1 MTTRRT
7 FLNAAP
13 LILAPR
19 LVRGTAA
26 NSAVRLGLLG
36 CGGRGTG
43 VAAGFMQHAGAR
55 VTALGDMF
63 PDQLERA
70 KSRLDAAAAKLG
82 HGRIDGSNLFRGPE
96 AYRQLFASGAIDAV
110 YIATPV
116 WFHPQHLEAA
126 VEAGKHV
133 YVEKPV
139 AVDPPGVRRAL
150 AAAARAKGKLSVTI
164 GLQLRHATPYVELV
178 KRVHEGALGEV
189 VCGLI
194 HYYAS
199 ALTERKDI
207 RYTDGPQGRLRN
219 WLIDRALSGD
229 IIVEQNVHI
238 IDFANWLLRAHPV
251 RATGTRG
258 RKART
263 DPGDCSSHYNLVYE
277 YPGGL
282 HVNFA
287 STQFIKGAW
296 DVAMRFF
303 GSAGNSEARYDT
315 PVVITGDHAWEFPGL
330 GPRGQITDHQAA
342 ITGAFKGALDD
353 SDAQKQRAFITSITS
368 GRYLNDVPYA
378 ADSTLSAIM
387 GRTAAATGR
396 PITWEETLRSNE
408 TIDPKLEGIKVG

>member
-43 VAAGFMQHAGAR
+43 VAAGFMQSAGAR

-70 KSRLDAAAAKLG
+70 KGRLDAAAAKLG
-82 HGRIDGSNLFRGPE
+82 HAPIDGSNLFRGPE
-96 AYRQLFASGAIDAV
+96 AYKQLFASGAIDAV

-126 VEAGKHV
+126 VDAGKHV

-139 AVDPPGVRRAL
+139 AVDVPGVRRAL
-150 AAAARAKGKLSVTI
+150 AAAARAKGKVSVTV
-164 GLQLRHATPYVELV
+164 GLQLRHATPYVELIR
-178 KRVHEGALGEV
+178 RVHGNALGEI
-189 VCGLI
+189 VCGLV

-199 ALTERKDI
+199 AGVERSDVPF
-207 RYTDGPQGRLRN
+207 TAGPQGRLRN
-219 WLIDRALSGD
+219 WVLDRALSGD
-229 IIVEQNVHI
+229 IIVEQNVHV
-238 IDFANWLLRAHPV
+238 IDFANWLLRALPV
-251 RATGTRG
+251 RVSGARG
-258 RKART
+258 RKGRI
-263 DPGDCSSHYNLVYE
+263 DPGNCSSHYNLIYE

-282 HVNFA
+282 QVNFA

-296 DVAMRFF
+296 DVRMRFF
-303 GSAGNSEARYDT
+303 GAAGNSEAAYDT
-315 PVVITGDHAWEFPGL
+315 PVRITGGHAWEFPGL
-330 GPRGQITDHQAA
+330 GQQGQITDAKVA
-342 ITGAFKGALDD
+342 STGVFKGALDD
-353 SDAQKQRAFITSITS
+353 ADAQKQRAFIASIAS
-368 GRYLNDVPYA
+368 RNYLNEVQYA

-396 PITWEETLRSNE
+396 SVTWEETLRSSE
-408 TIDPKLEGIKVG
+408 TIDPKLDGIKVP